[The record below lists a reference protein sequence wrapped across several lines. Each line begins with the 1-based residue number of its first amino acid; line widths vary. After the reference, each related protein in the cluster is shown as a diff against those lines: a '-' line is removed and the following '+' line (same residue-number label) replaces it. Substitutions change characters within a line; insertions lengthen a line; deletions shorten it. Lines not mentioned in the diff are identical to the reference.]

1 MKTAILGLG
10 IIGEVWARNL
20 REDGIPLRVW
30 NRTPRQG
37 PDFRGNVQEA
47 IEGAEVILL
56 VVADSVAVHGVI
68 NSLLP
73 VLKSGQIILQCST
86 ITPASVQLAA
96 RKVAA
101 CGVSLLDAP
110 FTGSKP
116 AAEQRQTVFFVG
128 GEAAVQEKVKPL
140 MQRLAR
146 AILPIGDVGSAS
158 AIKLA
163 MNLNIAQVGQAL
175 SESLQVAR
183 AAGITDDLY
192 FQALQLNVSKS
203 GLADLKESK
212 LRTGDYAPQFSLK
225 HMLKDLRQAR
235 EMAGS
240 LPLPQLERTI
250 EIYEAG
256 VQRGWED
263 EDFIGLIRLLT
274 QPTMTR

>member
-1 MKTAILGLG
+1 
-10 IIGEVWARNL
+10 
-20 REDGIPLRVW
+20 
-30 NRTPRQG
+30 
-37 PDFRGNVQEA
+37 
-47 IEGAEVILL
+47 
-56 VVADSVAVHGVI
+56 
-68 NSLLP
+68 
-73 VLKSGQIILQCST
+73 
-86 ITPASVQLAA
+86 
-96 RKVAA
+96 
-101 CGVSLLDAP
+101 
-110 FTGSKP
+110 
-116 AAEQRQTVFFVG
+116 
-128 GEAAVQEKVKPL
+128 
-140 MQRLAR
+140 
-146 AILPIGDVGSAS
+146 
-158 AIKLA
+158 